1 MKLCWRNS
9 FSGNTLKFK
18 PLLSYLAS
26 FFFNLYRYRIDQI
39 SWISRQ
45 KFEEIWM
52 TFLGILNLHNEDQVR
67 PEEQASVIQVYC
79 VRALE
84 LLVTENGLL
93 YFKGYV

>member
-1 MKLCWRNS
+1 
-9 FSGNTLKFK
+9 
-18 PLLSYLAS
+18 
-26 FFFNLYRYRIDQI
+26 
-39 SWISRQ
+39 
-45 KFEEIWM
+45 M